1 MHACMHGARMARE
14 NTAYSTRVAI
24 RCYLQTLYPTVVYT
38 RSIQVYKSVMLGYTG
53 GRARGCAG
61 NRIRARGSGVI
72 RRGGS
77 HIRAMSATSLPSTS
91 FAQSRVGIGSS
102 SRNNSGTCTCNSII
116 EIL

>member
-1 MHACMHGARMARE
+1 MHARMHGARMARE

-24 RCYLQTLYPTVVYT
+24 RCYLQTLYPTVYT

-91 FAQSRVGIGSS
+91 FAQSRVGIRSS
-102 SRNNSGTCTCNSII
+102 SRNNSGTCTGNSII